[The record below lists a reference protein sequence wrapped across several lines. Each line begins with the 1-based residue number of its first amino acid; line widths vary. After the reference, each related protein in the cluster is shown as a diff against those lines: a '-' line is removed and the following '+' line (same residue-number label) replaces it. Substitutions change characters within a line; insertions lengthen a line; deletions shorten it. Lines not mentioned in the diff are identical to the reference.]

1 MYSSQPAEVAPRW
14 ESEGAERLHVVDL
27 DGASSGVP
35 TNLKEIQEIVSAISI
50 PIQFGGGVRSAES
63 IDQMLGLGVERVILG
78 SRALKDPDFMK
89 EMIST
94 HGDSVII
101 GVDAHDGKVAIHGWQ
116 DTSEITAAQFA
127 REIQEAGG
135 KRIIF
140 TGIERDGTLEGPNL
154 ERLEEVLD
162 AVDIPVISS
171 GGIGYLNHIESL
183 IPLVEK
189 GVEGVIVGKAVYE
202 GTVSLPKAIELVR

>member
-1 MYSSQPAEVAPRW
+1 
-14 ESEGAERLHVVDL
+14 
-27 DGASSGVP
+27 
-35 TNLKEIQEIVSAISI
+35 
-50 PIQFGGGVRSAES
+50 
-63 IDQMLGLGVERVILG
+63 
-78 SRALKDPDFMK
+78 
-89 EMIST
+89 MI
-94 HGDSVII
+94 
-101 GVDAHDGKVAIHGWQ
+101 
-116 DTSEITAAQFA
+116 
-127 REIQEAGG
+127 
-135 KRIIF
+135 
-140 TGIERDGTLEGPNL
+140 GPHL